1 MSVNSGPNF
10 LLAERETI
18 LGAISPCFPR
28 VAAMVRKNWRRYA
41 RVVETLEEAFPNRA
55 SIRILD
61 FGCGYPVVV
70 KLLQLRGFKATGYEP
85 YADGLQ
91 SGVAIS
97 LGLEGTYTKILKDGD
112 RFDVLLLV
120 DVIEHLAVPGPTM
133 RLVGEQLK
141 PGGVLL
147 VSTPN
152 VLRFETY
159 WNFLFRRTG
168 HPTPLAHYLRA
179 DNTYVTH
186 QREFTMDE
194 LRRTLEF
201 FGFEVTRAEFND
213 VRPSKE
219 EAEEHRALTG
229 LEGPGKG
236 LKALVTRFAI
246 RFLPASVARDNLM
259 VLATKKC

>member
-1 MSVNSGPNF
+1 VPVNSESKLFP
-10 LLAERETI
+10 AEREAI
-18 LGAISPCFPR
+18 LGAIAGEFPN

-41 RVVETLEEAFPNRA
+41 RVVGTLEEAFPDRA
-55 SIRILD
+55 GIRIID

-70 KLLQLRGFKATGYEP
+70 KLLQLRGFMATGYEP
-85 YADGLQ
+85 YADDLQ
-91 SGVAIS
+91 SRLARA

-133 RLVGEQLK
+133 HLVGEQLK

-179 DNTYVTH
+179 ENTYVTH

-229 LEGPGKG
+229 QEGPGKG
-236 LKALVTRFAI
+236 LKGLVAHFVI

-259 VLATKKC
+259 VLATRKC